1 MNSNGRSFTAT
12 GPVPRGRRPRQHLW
26 QGDGSCAS
34 VAAKI
39 RAFSSEVETGSR
51 QENASNQEF
60 RAPLR
65 FHRSGKGSSRDA
77 RLQFGRKAKEVSK
90 ETVCMAACRTYDA
103 PLPLVRTR

>member
-12 GPVPRGRRPRQHLW
+12 GPVPRGCRPRQHLW

-51 QENASNQEF
+51 QENASNQELE
-60 RAPLR
+60 PR
-65 FHRSGKGSSRDA
+65 FDSIEA
-77 RLQFGRKAKEVSK
+77 ERLQPRCKAAVRWQGEGSLERDRVHGG
-90 ETVCMAACRTYDA
+90 
-103 PLPLVRTR
+103 LPDL